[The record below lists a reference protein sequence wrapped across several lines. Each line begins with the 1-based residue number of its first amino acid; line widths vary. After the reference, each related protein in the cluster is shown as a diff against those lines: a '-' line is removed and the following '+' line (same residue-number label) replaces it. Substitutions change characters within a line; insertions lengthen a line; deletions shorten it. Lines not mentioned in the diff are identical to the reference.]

1 MSTINA
7 TTLRA
12 TTIQHTNGTAA
23 LNIDSSGR
31 ITYPNQPSF
40 RVSRSNTTA
49 LSAGV
54 VAFDNVFHNIGG
66 HYNTSTGRFTAPVS
80 GVYFISATG
89 GKDSNSGAGWGF
101 DIRRNGTT
109 VSRIELASATFG
121 YTWKTGSAVV
131 QASANDFFDVNI
143 FTATVQFEPGLGNF
157 CGYLIG

>member
-1 MSTINA
+1 MSILNVNS
-7 TTLRA
+7 
-12 TTIQHTNGTAA
+12 IQHSNGTAA

-54 VAFDNVFHNIGG
+54 VLFDNIFHNIGG

-80 GVYFISATG
+80 GVYFVSATG
-89 GKDSNSGAGWGF
+89 GEDGNSGAGWGF

-109 VSRIELASATFG
+109 VARVELVGASFS
-121 YTWKTGSAVV
+121 YTWKSGCAVV
-131 QASANDFFDVNI
+131 QMTANDYFDVNV
-143 FTATVQFEPGLGNF
+143 FSNTVQFEPSLGNF